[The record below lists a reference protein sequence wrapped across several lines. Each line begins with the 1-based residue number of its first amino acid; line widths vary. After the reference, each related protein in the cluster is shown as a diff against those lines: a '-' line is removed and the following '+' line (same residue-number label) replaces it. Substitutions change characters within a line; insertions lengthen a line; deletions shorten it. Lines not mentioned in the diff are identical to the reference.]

1 MSLIDTKPEYYLTKY
16 IEAKETIKKLLS
28 FVESIADGDY
38 SDKAGSKFLQKDA
51 ADVIEEINR
60 PKV

>member
-1 MSLIDTKPEYYLTKY
+1 MTKY